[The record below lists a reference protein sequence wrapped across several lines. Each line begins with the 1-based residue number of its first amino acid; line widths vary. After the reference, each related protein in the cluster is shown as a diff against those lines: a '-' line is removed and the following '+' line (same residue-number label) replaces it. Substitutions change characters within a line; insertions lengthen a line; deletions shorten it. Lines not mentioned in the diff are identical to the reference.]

1 MTSDNLQNLLD
12 KAESLGLF
20 DANWYSQRYNLGFE
34 SKLDCFADYI
44 RKSRHSW
51 VDPSPMFST
60 KLYFRSHFSLLLNS
74 GISPLEHFL
83 VNNTASTAFT
93 GSVQSWEP
101 KGKLMPV
108 EPFQGSLSCAI
119 TAHIFYHEYIQRL
132 ADCLHHFPISVDVFI
147 AISNPALI
155 EELQE
160 ILSQVNSVNNVYIR
174 DVPNRGRNFG
184 PLLVEF
190 GEALLCYDLF
200 CHVHSKKSLFSGSS
214 QEVWGDYLFE
224 YLLRDKQILSRAL
237 AIFENTNEYGVYF
250 PTTYTRSLPKWAS
263 HTLKNKQ
270 QSSHLCNLLN
280 IQQPRHGFISYPV
293 GGMFWARSE
302 SLKPL
307 LSHKWSYEDFPE
319 EPIANDGTILHAM
332 ERMLVHICHCQGFK
346 DFVYHP
352 GSGSFT
358 SDSRHTME
366 EYIGSRGDLGYI
378 VEHSPAKVISFDIF
392 DTLLYRVNSY
402 PDQAKEDMAA
412 ELGFES
418 TNEFLLLRN
427 QAEYELRVESDFAG
441 DVSIIDVYNKI
452 RATSTLPSPHNH
464 LSAEELADIE
474 LNYDISNILPKTT
487 MLDCLHNAL
496 KSGKEVFV
504 ITDTYYTKKQIRRL
518 LDAIGVSTSI
528 TLFVSSDL
536 KFRKDNGTMWDHIKK
551 YLLDRKIDPLN
562 EYIHIGDNVVSDSQ
576 IPGDYGI
583 GSYHILNPF
592 EKWNYLSTFKLIE
605 SDLHERVNR
614 IKFGPIV
621 GLVGSDPFID

>member
-60 KLYFRSHFSLLLNS
+60 KLYFRSHFSSLLNS
-74 GISPLEHFL
+74 SISPLEDFL
-83 VNNTASTAFT
+83 VNNIASTAFT
-93 GSVQSWEP
+93 GLTQSWEP
-101 KGKLMPV
+101 QVKLMPV
-108 EPFQGSLSCAI
+108 QPFQGSLSCAI

-147 AISNPALI
+147 AISDPDLI
-155 EELQE
+155 DDVQAV
-160 ILSQVNSVNNVYIR
+160 LSQVDSVNNIHIR
-174 DVPNRGRNFG
+174 AVPNRGRNFG

-200 CHVHSKKSLFSGSS
+200 CHVHSKKSLFSGAS
-214 QEVWGDYLFE
+214 QEIWGDYLFE

-237 AIFENTNEYGVYF
+237 ALFENTSEYGIYF
-250 PTTYTRSLPKWAS
+250 PAAYTRSLPKWAS

-270 QSSHLCNLLN
+270 PSSHLCNLLN
-280 IQQPRHGFISYPV
+280 IKQPRHGFISYPV

-302 SLKPL
+302 SLRPL

-332 ERMLVHICHCQGFK
+332 ERMLVHICDCQGFK

-358 SDSRHTME
+358 SDTRHTME

-378 VEHSPAKVISFDIF
+378 AEHSPARVISFDIF
-392 DTLLYRVNSY
+392 DTLVYRINSY
-402 PDQAKEDMAA
+402 PDQAKEDMAT
-412 ELGFES
+412 ELGLES
-418 TNEFLLLRN
+418 VDEFISLRN
-427 QAEYELRVESDFAG
+427 QTEFQLRKEASFTG
-441 DVSIIDVYNKI
+441 DVSILDVYRRI
-452 RATSTLPSPHNH
+452 LASSSSPSKFK
-464 LSAEELADIE
+464 LSAEGLVEMEFNLDLA
-474 LNYDISNILPKTT
+474 NILPKAS
-487 MLDCLHNAL
+487 MLETLHNAHRL
-496 KSGKEVFV
+496 GKTVF
-504 ITDTYYTKKQIRRL
+504 IASDTYYTKNQIRRL
-518 LDAIGVSTSI
+518 LDFIGAPQSLI
-528 TLFVSSDL
+528 LFISSDL
-536 KFRKDNGTMWDHIKK
+536 QKRKDNGTMWEHIKK
-551 YLLDRKIDPLN
+551 YLLDSDIDPLY
-562 EYIHIGDNVVSDSQ
+562 EFIHIGDNVVSDSQ

-592 EKWNYLSTFKLIE
+592 EKWNYLSSQSLSE
-605 SDLHERVNR
+605 ADLRAPVNR
-614 IKFGPIV
+614 TKFGCIV
-621 GLVGSDPFID
+621 GLVGSTPFID